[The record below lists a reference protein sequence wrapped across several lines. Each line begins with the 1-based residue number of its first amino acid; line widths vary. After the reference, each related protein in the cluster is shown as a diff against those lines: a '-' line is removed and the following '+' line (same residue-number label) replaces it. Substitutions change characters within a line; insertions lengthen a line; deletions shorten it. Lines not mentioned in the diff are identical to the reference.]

1 MGQGGVDRDYIKT
14 LILDIKT
21 AVEEV
26 LALVSKPYES
36 LSKA

>member
-21 AVEEV
+21 AVE
-26 LALVSKPYES
+26 
-36 LSKA
+36 